1 MKALNKKGVSII
13 ISAYNAQDFIEE
25 CLDSINNQT
34 YFKNFDEWEVL
45 VGIDGC
51 HDTFEVIKKIQLK
64 YKNLRI
70 FWIEENSGPYL
81 VSNTLILNSKYDIIS
96 VFNADDIMLDN
107 YLEENIK
114 NLREDNFVLAK
125 CSNFIHPDKYNIIRT
140 YNPDGTITFN
150 KHHFINV
157 NGYANWRCGAD
168 TDIINV
174 FINANLKRHN
184 NNTSTM
190 LRRIHDKSLTSE
202 HNVILGKGTDYRNNI
217 LTTVEYR
224 KSNKIQNLE
233 YSFYEKAEEY
243 QPKININSYNCEFGY
258 ELISVLPFAYW
269 LHTKGLLNSTCS
281 GNDTSSLYYFSK
293 NHTINH
299 ELRDYKNCYSVYNDN
314 IPNAFIHVDY
324 LDFSKFKIPPYKE
337 IFANSELKWEKPTLC
352 ICNRYNREWNHEPIN
367 YFDLECLKHLFET
380 LQDKYQ
386 IVYFATSI
394 PEELQ
399 DHAHSIDL
407 GDYEFA
413 KQYPKVIIF
422 QDLVKDSWNETMLKV
437 FANCEKFI
445 TMNGGYTI
453 LASFFGGQNIIYS
466 KMGKVE
472 SRELKNGSFW
482 RWYPEFANS
491 QIIYVDSYDELYKN
505 LVKFEIPTVNI
516 LIRTHHRPNYF
527 ADCIKSIKN
536 QTYQN
541 INVILGVEDD
551 DKETINYAYK
561 YPYRVVHYPKIASPP
576 APTGAE
582 YGVDFPYNQYLNI
595 LTQKCPTG
603 YIMHLD
609 DDDMFTSN
617 TAIEEMVH
625 AIKNHDLLYW
635 KVDCKVR
642 IVPNDEHW
650 EQMTKGM
657 PPTVCDVS
665 SIGFAYSTKFKNI
678 VDWGYWKRGDFRVAN
693 TLHQHCKSIC
703 LNKVLTAVQDKQ
715 HGGKSDDKISSEPL
729 KKPNRNF
736 TNFWF
741 QKKQL
746 INSH

>member
-1 MKALNKKGVSII
+1 MIA
-13 ISAYNAQDFIEE
+13 
-25 CLDSINNQT
+25 
-34 YFKNFDEWEVL
+34 
-45 VGIDGC
+45 
-51 HDTFEVIKKIQLK
+51 
-64 YKNLRI
+64 
-70 FWIEENSGPYL
+70 NS
-81 VSNTLILNSKYDIIS
+81 
-96 VFNADDIMLDN
+96 FNI
-107 YLEENIK
+107 
-114 NLREDNFVLAK
+114 
-125 CSNFIHPDKYNIIRT
+125 
-140 YNPDGTITFN
+140 
-150 KHHFINV
+150 
-157 NGYANWRCGAD
+157 
-168 TDIINV
+168 
-174 FINANLKRHN
+174 
-184 NNTSTM
+184 
-190 LRRIHDKSLTSE
+190 
-202 HNVILGKGTDYRNNI
+202 
-217 LTTVEYR
+217 
-224 KSNKIQNLE
+224 
-233 YSFYEKAEEY
+233 
-243 QPKININSYNCEFGY
+243 EFGY
-258 ELISVLPFAYW
+258 ELISNIPYAYW
-269 LHTKGLLNSTCS
+269 LYKQNLLTETIS
-281 GNDTSSLYYFSK
+281 GVGSEPLYYFSPK
-293 NHTINH
+293 HTINT
-299 ELRDYKNCYSVYNDN
+299 EIRTWNNMFNARAAK
-314 IPNAFIHVDY
+314 IPNIYIYKPY
-324 LDFSKFKIPPYKE
+324 LDLSQFCIPPYKE
-337 IFANSELKWEKPTLC
+337 IYKNDKYKYNKFLLC
-352 ICNRYNREWNHEPIN
+352 ICNRYNKEWNHDPIN

-386 IVYFATSI
+386 IVYFAESI

-399 DHAHSIDL
+399 DSAHSIDL

-445 TMNGGYTI
+445 TMNGGYSI

-466 KMGKVE
+466 KPGNPQTQE
-472 SRELKNGSFW
+472 IQQGSFW

-541 INVILGVEDD
+541 INVILGIEDD
-551 DKETINYAYK
+551 DKETIDYAYK
-561 YPYRVVHYPKIASPP
+561 YPYRVVHYPKIAPPP

-603 YIMHLD
+603 YIMYLD
-609 DDDMFTSN
+609 DDDMLTSN

-665 SIGFAYSTKFKNI
+665 GLGFMFHSKSKNF

-703 LNKVLTAVQDKQ
+703 LNKILTAVQDKQ
-715 HGGKSDDKISSEPL
+715 HGGKLGDKISSEPL